1 MKDMKNSPILK
12 TGDIFRAKDKL
23 GNVYCY
29 EFEGFDLGDLGDLDE
44 GIGCRYIILKNLDL
58 NELVAVEA
66 AWFHYRDI
74 IREV

>member
-29 EFEGFDLGDLGDLDE
+29 EFEGFDLGDL
-44 GIGCRYIILKNLDL
+44 
-58 NELVAVEA
+58 
-66 AWFHYRDI
+66 DI
-74 IREV
+74 SIHPPRGGWDFQP